1 MRLSLSLVD
10 DTLSP
15 HVDRFFAL
23 PTRLERRNLPRL
35 AECEGSSLLLL
46 RGMAFAMSYLQTA
59 DLVFR
64 LWRFVMIAYRREEV
78 LEDLKVH
85 FLAALFIVVAIALRA
100 SVLP

>member
-46 RGMAFAMSYLQTA
+46 RGMAFAMS
-59 DLVFR
+59 
-64 LWRFVMIAYRREEV
+64 
-78 LEDLKVH
+78 
-85 FLAALFIVVAIALRA
+85 
-100 SVLP
+100 